1 MASYVQV
8 SNLDFQDIKTALKE
22 YLRAQS
28 DFTSYD
34 FEGSSMSVLLDILA
48 YNTYYTAFNTN
59 MVVNEMFLDSATLR
73 DNVISLAKQLGYRPK
88 SKVAPMA
95 EVTFTASY
103 PGTAPKVAVLQKGTG
118 FTTVFNDT
126 LYSYVTIEDQSVP
139 VENSIAYFDDVPI
152 YEGTLITSTFVVNT
166 ALPSQRFIIQ
176 NPGVD
181 TNSVRV
187 KVYESQQSTSYEV
200 YDYAENILNVDY
212 RSTSFFLDEIEDE
225 RYELFFGDGVLGK
238 KLENG
243 NKIEVSYL
251 VTNGPETN
259 GAKSFT
265 FNGVVTDK
273 FSNIGYVYN
282 IAVDSASTV
291 AANGGA
297 DIESLSK
304 IKYNA
309 PKFFSTQDR
318 AVTATDYSSIVRKI
332 YPAISDII
340 IFGGEEDD
348 PPEYGKVKIV
358 VKPEQASFLS
368 STTKKQIV
376 DQMKRYM
383 VASVIPEIID
393 PSILYIEAYTS
404 IYYSTAV
411 TTQKPEDIK
420 NKVISGINNY
430 LAQSDVEKFNGKFRF
445 SKFVSTI
452 DNSDR
457 AIASNKT
464 EIMLRKDFFP
474 QINSTTFYE
483 VCFQNEFYQD
493 CNGPSLVSSG
503 FKVTEFPSYT
513 VYFEDR
519 DGVIALYRLD
529 SLTSEKITLNDSIGT
544 VDYVKGEVKLYDVTI
559 IKGSFSDNRIQIRVK
574 PKSNDINAFRELFLD
589 VDVTQSKFTVY
600 PE

>member
-73 DNVISLAKQLGYRPK
+73 DNVIALAKQLGYRPK
-88 SKVAPMA
+88 SKVAPEA
-95 EVTFTASY
+95 QVSFTASY
-103 PGTAPKVAVLQKGTG
+103 PAASPEVAVLQKGTG

-126 LYSYVTIEDQSVP
+126 LYSYVTIEDQTAP
-139 VENSIAYFDDVPI
+139 VENGVAYFDDVPI
-152 YEGTLITSTFVVNT
+152 YEGTLITNTFVVNT
-166 ALPSQRFIIQ
+166 SLPSQRFIIQ

-187 KVYESQQSTSYEV
+187 RVFESQQSTFYEV

-238 KLENG
+238 KLEDG
-243 NKIEVSYL
+243 NKIEVTYL
-251 VTNGPETN
+251 VTSGPETN

-282 IAVDSASTV
+282 INVDSASTV
-291 AANGGA
+291 ASNGGSE
-297 DIESLSK
+297 IESLSK

-368 STTKKQIV
+368 STTKRQIV

-393 PSILYIEAYTS
+393 PSILYIEANS
-404 IYYSTAV
+404 AIYYSTSV

-420 NKVISGINNY
+420 NRVISSVKSY
-430 LAQSDVEKFNGKFRF
+430 LQQSDVEKFNGKFRY

-457 AIASNKT
+457 AINSNKT

-493 CNGPSLVSSG
+493 CDGPSLMSSG
-503 FKVTEFPSYT
+503 FKVSEFPAYT

-529 SLTSEKITLNDSIGT
+529 SLTGEKITLNDSIGT
-544 VDYVKGEVKLYDVTI
+544 VDYVKGEVKLYDLTI
-559 IKGSFSDNRIQIRVK
+559 IQGSFSDNRIEVRVK
-574 PKSNDINAFRELFLD
+574 PKSNDINASRELYLD
-589 VDVTQSKFTVY
+589 VDVTKSKFTVY

>member
-22 YLRAQS
+22 YLRAQT

-88 SKVAPMA
+88 SKVAPGA
-95 EVTFTASY
+95 EVSFTASY
-103 PGTAPKVAVLQKGTG
+103 PGAAPKVAVLQKGTG

-139 VENSIAYFDDVPI
+139 VENSVAYFDDILI

-166 ALPSQRFIIQ
+166 SLPSQRFIIQ

-181 TNSVRV
+181 TTSVRV
-187 KVYESQQSTSYEV
+187 KVYESQQSTSYET

-393 PSILYIEAYTS
+393 PSILYIEANTS
-404 IYYSTAV
+404 VYYSTAI

-420 NKVISGINNY
+420 NKVISGINSY

-464 EIMLRKDFFP
+464 EITLRKDFFP

-493 CNGPSLVSSG
+493 CDGPSLVSSG

-519 DGVIALYRLD
+519 DGVIALYRVD

-574 PKSNDINAFRELFLD
+574 PKSNDINASRELFLD

>member
-139 VENSIAYFDDVPI
+139 VENGVGYFDDVPI

-340 IFGGEEDD
+340 IFGGEEDA
-348 PPEYGKVKIV
+348 PEYGKVKIV

-376 DQMKRYM
+376 EQMKRYM

-393 PSILYIEAYTS
+393 PSILYIEANTS
-404 IYYSTAV
+404 IYYSTAI

-430 LAQSDVEKFNGKFRF
+430 LSQSDVEKFNGKFRF

-493 CNGPSLVSSG
+493 CDGPSLVSSG

-559 IKGSFSDNRIQIRVK
+559 IKGSFSDNRIEIRVK

>member
-103 PGTAPKVAVLQKGTG
+103 PGASPTVAVLQKGTG

-126 LYSYVTIEDQSVP
+126 LYSYVTIEDESVP
-139 VENSIAYFDDVPI
+139 VENSIAYFDNVPV
-152 YEGTLITSTFVVNT
+152 YEGTLITSTFLVDT
-166 ALPSQRFIIQ
+166 GLPSQRFIIQ

-187 KVYESQQSTSYEV
+187 KVYESQQATSYET
-200 YDYAENILNVDY
+200 YEYAENILNVDY

-243 NKIEVSYL
+243 NKIEVTYL
-251 VTNGPETN
+251 VTSGPETN

-393 PSILYIEAYTS
+393 PSILYIEANSS
-404 IYYSTAV
+404 IYYSTSV

-464 EIMLRKDFFP
+464 EITLRKDFFP

-493 CNGPSLVSSG
+493 CDGPSLVSSG

-519 DGVIALYRLD
+519 DGVIALYRVD

-574 PKSNDINAFRELFLD
+574 PKFNDINASRELFLD

>member
-8 SNLDFQDIKTALKE
+8 SNLDFQEIKTALKE
-22 YLRAQS
+22 YLRSQS

-34 FEGSSMSVLLDILA
+34 FEGSAMSVLLDTLA

-59 MVVNEMFLDSATLR
+59 MVVNELFLDSATLR
-73 DNVISLAKQLGYRPK
+73 DNVIALAKQLGYRPK
-88 SKVAPMA
+88 SKVAPEA
-95 EVTFTASY
+95 QVTFTATY
-103 PGTAPKVAVLQKGTG
+103 PQTAPEVAVLQKGTG

-126 LYSYVTIEDQSVP
+126 LYSYVTIEDQSTP
-139 VENSIAYFDDVPI
+139 VENGVAYFDNIPV

-166 ALPSQRFIIQ
+166 SLPSQRFVIQ

-181 TNSVRV
+181 TSTVRV
-187 KVYESQQSTSYEV
+187 KVFDSVQSTFYET
-200 YDYAENILNVDY
+200 YDYAENILDVN
-212 RSTSFFLDEIEDE
+212 SQSKAFFLDEVEDE

-243 NKIEVSYL
+243 NQIEVSYL

-265 FNGVVTDK
+265 FNGVITDK

-282 IAVDSASTV
+282 VNVNSAATV
-291 AANGGA
+291 VANGGA
-297 DIESLSK
+297 GIESISK
-304 IKYNA
+304 IKFNA
-309 PKFFSTQDR
+309 PKYFSTQDR
-318 AVTATDYSSIVRKI
+318 AVTANDYGSIVRQI

-358 VKPEQASFLS
+358 IKPESASFLS
-368 STTKKQIV
+368 STTKKDIV
-376 DQMKRYM
+376 EKMKRYM
-383 VASVIPEIID
+383 VASVIPEIVD
-393 PSILYIEAYTS
+393 PSILYIEATS
-404 IYYSTAV
+404 SIFYNSSL
-411 TTQKPEDIK
+411 TTQKPEEIR
-420 NKVISGINNY
+420 NKVISGINSY
-430 LAQSDVEKFNGKFRF
+430 LKDSTVEKFNGKFRY

-457 AIASNKT
+457 SINSNAT
-464 EIMLRKDFFP
+464 SIMMRKDFYP
-474 QINSTTFYE
+474 QINSSSFYE
-483 VCFQNEFYQD
+483 LCFQNEFDKD
-493 CNGPSLVSSG
+493 CDGPTMMSTG

-529 SLTSEKITLNDSIGT
+529 SLTGEKITLNDSIGE
-544 VDYVKGEVKLYDVTI
+544 VNYAKGEVMLYDLTI
-559 IKGSFSDNRIQIRVK
+559 IQGSFSDNRIELRVK
-574 PKSNDINAFRELFLD
+574 PLSNDINASRELYLD
-589 VDVTQSKFTVY
+589 VDVAKSKFTVY

>member
-8 SNLDFQDIKTALKE
+8 SNLDFQEIKTALKE
-22 YLRAQS
+22 YLRSQS

-34 FEGSSMSVLLDILA
+34 FEGSAMSVLLDTLA

-59 MVVNEMFLDSATLR
+59 MVVNELFLDSATLR
-73 DNVISLAKQLGYRPK
+73 DNVIALAKQLGYRPK
-88 SKVAPMA
+88 SKVAPEA
-95 EVTFTASY
+95 QVTFTATY
-103 PGTAPKVAVLQKGTG
+103 PQTAPEVAVLQKGTG

-126 LYSYVTIEDQSVP
+126 LYSYVTIEDQSTP
-139 VENSIAYFDDVPI
+139 VENGVAYFDNIPV

-166 ALPSQRFIIQ
+166 SLPSQRFVIQ

-181 TNSVRV
+181 TSTVRV
-187 KVYESQQSTSYEV
+187 KVFDSVQSTFYET
-200 YDYAENILNVDY
+200 YDYAENILDVN
-212 RSTSFFLDEIEDE
+212 SQSKAFFLDEVEDE
-225 RYELFFGDGVLGK
+225 RYELFFGDGVLGR

-243 NKIEVSYL
+243 NQIEVSYL

-265 FNGVVTDK
+265 FNGVITDK

-282 IAVDSASTV
+282 ANVNSAATV
-291 AANGGA
+291 VANGGA
-297 DIESLSK
+297 GIESISK
-304 IKYNA
+304 IKFNA
-309 PKFFSTQDR
+309 PKYFSTQDR
-318 AVTATDYSSIVRKI
+318 AVTANDYGSIVRQI

-358 VKPEQASFLS
+358 IKPESASFLS
-368 STTKKQIV
+368 STTKKDIV
-376 DQMKRYM
+376 GKMKRYM
-383 VASVIPEIID
+383 VASVIPEIVD
-393 PSILYIEAYTS
+393 PSILYIEATS
-404 IYYSTAV
+404 SIFYNSSL
-411 TTQKPEDIK
+411 TTQKPEEIR
-420 NKVISGINNY
+420 NKVISGINSY
-430 LAQSDVEKFNGKFRF
+430 LKDSTVEKFNGKFRY

-457 AIASNKT
+457 SINSNAT
-464 EIMLRKDFFP
+464 SIMMRKDFYP
-474 QINSTTFYE
+474 QINSSSFYE
-483 VCFQNEFYQD
+483 LCFQNEFDKD
-493 CNGPSLVSSG
+493 CDGPTMMSTG

-529 SLTSEKITLNDSIGT
+529 SLTGEKITLNDSIGE
-544 VDYVKGEVKLYDVTI
+544 VNYAKGEVMLYDLTI
-559 IKGSFSDNRIQIRVK
+559 IQGSFSDNRIELRVK
-574 PKSNDINAFRELFLD
+574 PLSNDINASRELYLD
-589 VDVTQSKFTVY
+589 VDVAKSKFTVY

>member
-152 YEGTLITSTFVVNT
+152 YEGTLITSTFVVNN

-376 DQMKRYM
+376 EQMKRYM

-393 PSILYIEAYTS
+393 PSILYIEANTS
-404 IYYSTAV
+404 IYYSTAI

-430 LAQSDVEKFNGKFRF
+430 LSQSDVEKFNGKFRF

-493 CNGPSLVSSG
+493 CDGPSLVSSG

>member
-8 SNLDFQDIKTALKE
+8 SNLDFQQIKTALKE

-34 FEGSSMSVLLDILA
+34 FEGSAMSVLLDILA
-48 YNTYYTAFNTN
+48 YNTYYTAFNAN
-59 MVVNEMFLDSATLR
+59 MVVNELFLDSATLR
-73 DNVISLAKQLGYRPK
+73 DNVIALAKQLGYRPK
-88 SKVAPMA
+88 SKVAPEA
-95 EVTFTASY
+95 RVTFTATY
-103 PGTAPKVAVLQKGTG
+103 PGPAPEVAVLQKGTG

-126 LYSYVTIEDQSVP
+126 LYSYVTIDDQSTPVENGVAYFDSVP
-139 VENSIAYFDDVPI
+139 V

-166 ALPSQRFIIQ
+166 SLPSQRFVIN

-181 TNSVRV
+181 TSSVRV
-187 KVYESQQSTSYEV
+187 KVYENQQSTFYEI
-200 YDYAENILNVDY
+200 YDYAENILNIDSQS
-212 RSTSFFLDEIEDE
+212 RSFFLDEVEDE

-238 KLENG
+238 KLDNG
-243 NKIEVSYL
+243 NKIEVTYL
-251 VTNGPETN
+251 VTNGPDTN

-265 FNGVVTDK
+265 FNGVITDK

-282 IAVDSASTV
+282 IAVNSAATV
-291 AANGGA
+291 ASNGGA
-297 DIESLSK
+297 AIESLSK

-309 PKFFSTQDR
+309 PKYFSTQDR
-318 AVTATDYSSIVRKI
+318 AVTATDYGSIVRKI

-368 STTKKQIV
+368 STTKKDIV
-376 DQMKRYM
+376 AQMKRYM

-393 PSILYIEAYTS
+393 PSILYIEATSAIYYNTS
-404 IYYSTAV
+404 I
-411 TTQKPEDIK
+411 TTQKPEEIR
-420 NKVISGINNY
+420 NKVISGINQY
-430 LAQSDVEKFNGKFRF
+430 LSQSTVEKFNGKFRY

-452 DNSDR
+452 DNADR
-457 AIASNKT
+457 SINSNRT
-464 EIMLRKDFFP
+464 SIMMRKDFFP
-474 QINSTTFYE
+474 QINSSSYYE
-483 VCFQNEFYQD
+483 LCFQNEFDKD
-493 CNGPSLVSSG
+493 CEGPTLMSTG

-529 SLTSEKITLNDSIGT
+529 SLTGEKITLNDSIGT
-544 VDYVKGEVKLYDVTI
+544 VNYAKGEVKLYDLTI
-559 IKGSFSDNRIQIRVK
+559 IQGSFSDNKIELRVK
-574 PKSNDINAFRELFLD
+574 PLSNDINASRELYLD
-589 VDVTQSKFTVY
+589 VDVPKSKFTVY

>member
-8 SNLDFQDIKTALKE
+8 SNLDFQEIKTALKE

-28 DFTSYD
+28 DFSSYD
-34 FEGSSMSVLLDILA
+34 FEGSAMSVLLDTLA

-59 MVVNEMFLDSATLR
+59 MVVNEMFLDSASLR
-73 DNVISLAKQLGYRPK
+73 DNVIALAKQLGYRPK
-88 SKVAPMA
+88 SKVAPEA
-95 EVTFTASY
+95 RVTFTATY
-103 PGTAPKVAVLQKGTG
+103 PQASPEVAVLQKGTG

-139 VENSIAYFDDVPI
+139 VENGVAYFDSVPI

-166 ALPSQRFIIQ
+166 ALPSQRFVIQ
-176 NPGVD
+176 NQGVD
-181 TNSVRV
+181 TSSVRV
-187 KVYESQQSTSYEV
+187 KVFESVQSTYHET
-200 YDYAENILNVDY
+200 YDYAENILDVD
-212 RSTSFFLDEIEDE
+212 STSKAFFLDEVEDE

-243 NKIEVSYL
+243 NKIEVSYI
-251 VTNGPETN
+251 VTNGPDTN

-273 FSNIGYVYN
+273 FSNTGFVYN
-282 IAVDSASTV
+282 IAVNSAATV

-297 DIESLSK
+297 DIESISK
-304 IKYNA
+304 IKFNA
-309 PKFFSTQDR
+309 PKYFSTQDR
-318 AVTATDYSSIVRKI
+318 AVTATDYASIIRQV

-340 IFGGEEDD
+340 TFGGEEDS

-358 VKPEQASFLS
+358 IKPESASFLS

-376 DQMKRYM
+376 DQMKKYM
-383 VASVIPEIID
+383 VASVTPEIVD
-393 PSILYIEAYTS
+393 PSILYIEATSSIFYSTS
-404 IYYSTAV
+404 I
-411 TTQKPEDIK
+411 TTQKPEEIR
-420 NKVISGINNY
+420 NKVISGINSY
-430 LAQSDVEKFNGKFRF
+430 LAQSTVEKFNGKFRF

-457 AIASNKT
+457 SINSNAT
-464 EIMLRKDFFP
+464 SIMMRKDFYP
-474 QINSTTFYE
+474 QINSTSFYE
-483 VCFQNEFYQD
+483 VCFQNEFD
-493 CNGPSLVSSG
+493 KECDGPTLMSTG

-529 SLTSEKITLNDSIGT
+529 SLTGEKITLNDSIGS
-544 VDYVKGEVKLYDVTI
+544 VDYAKGEIMLFDLTI
-559 IKGSFSDNRIQIRVK
+559 VQGSFSDNKIEIRVK
-574 PKSNDINAFRELFLD
+574 PLSNDVNASRELYLD
-589 VDVTQSKFTVY
+589 VDVTKSKFTVY

>member
-88 SKVAPMA
+88 SKVAPRA

-103 PGTAPKVAVLQKGTG
+103 PGASPDVAVLQKGTG

-126 LYSYVTIEDQSVP
+126 LYSYVTIEDESVP
-139 VENSIAYFDDVPI
+139 VENSIAYFDNVSV
-152 YEGTLITSTFVVNT
+152 YEGTLITSTFVVNN

-187 KVYESQQSTSYEV
+187 KVYESQQSTFYEV

-376 DQMKRYM
+376 EQMKRYM

-393 PSILYIEAYTS
+393 PSILYIEANTS
-404 IYYSTAV
+404 IYYSTAI

-430 LAQSDVEKFNGKFRF
+430 LTQSDVEKFNGKFRF

-464 EIMLRKDFFP
+464 EITLRKDFFP

-559 IKGSFSDNRIQIRVK
+559 IQGSFSDNRIQIRVK
-574 PKSNDINAFRELFLD
+574 PKSNDINASRELFLD

>member
-22 YLRAQS
+22 YLRAQT

-88 SKVAPMA
+88 SKVAPRA

-103 PGTAPKVAVLQKGTG
+103 PGAAPKIAVLQKGTG

-139 VENSIAYFDDVPI
+139 VENSVAYFDDVPV
-152 YEGTLITSTFVVNT
+152 YEGTLITSTFVVNN

-187 KVYESQQSTSYEV
+187 KVYESQQSTFYEV

-265 FNGVVTDK
+265 FNGVITDK

-318 AVTATDYSSIVRKI
+318 AVTATDYSSIVRNI

-376 DQMKRYM
+376 EQMKRYM

-393 PSILYIEAYTS
+393 PSILYIEANTS

-464 EIMLRKDFFP
+464 EITLRKDFFP

-559 IKGSFSDNRIQIRVK
+559 IQGSFSDNRIQIRVK
-574 PKSNDINAFRELFLD
+574 PKSNDINASRELFLD

>member
-139 VENSIAYFDDVPI
+139 VENGVGYFDDVPI

-340 IFGGEEDD
+340 IFGGEDD

-376 DQMKRYM
+376 EQMKRYM

-393 PSILYIEAYTS
+393 PSILYIEANTS
-404 IYYSTAV
+404 IYYSTAI

-430 LAQSDVEKFNGKFRF
+430 LSQSDVEKFNGKFRF

-493 CNGPSLVSSG
+493 CDGPSLVSSG

-559 IKGSFSDNRIQIRVK
+559 IKGSFSDNRIEIRVK